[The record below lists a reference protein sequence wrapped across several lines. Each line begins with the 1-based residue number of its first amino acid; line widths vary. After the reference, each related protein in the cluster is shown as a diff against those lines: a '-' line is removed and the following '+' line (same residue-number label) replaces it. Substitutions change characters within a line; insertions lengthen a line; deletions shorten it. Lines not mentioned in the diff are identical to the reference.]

1 MHVAQKN
8 KAYEILRASCFE
20 SNSVVQFRP
29 AATSRNFSLCFS
41 TAGRTRD
48 SVLNK
53 GWGDSNPQKIE
64 IPETRSQIHNEMGW
78 RRAFELNSGTTNGDA
93 KKTLRSRLI
102 ILAQPLPYKI
112 RRADL
117 QMVIIQISLL
127 IQRSYPHVKCNVEK
141 KARISFTKNLSFD
154 RKASKKSEKACET
167 VT

>member
-1 MHVAQKN
+1 
-8 KAYEILRASCFE
+8 
-20 SNSVVQFRP
+20 
-29 AATSRNFSLCFS
+29 
-41 TAGRTRD
+41 
-48 SVLNK
+48 
-53 GWGDSNPQKIE
+53 
-64 IPETRSQIHNEMGW
+64 MGW

-127 IQRSYPHVKCNVEK
+127 IQRSYPHVKYDVEK